1 MSDNSESVQIWT
13 PKKPLFWFFG
23 SVALLFGLRT
33 ALAFITLPPTPAMIA
48 SIFTTAIFIV
58 IPFVGLFCGAS
69 FNWKPPQA
77 WILLLT
83 GVILHG
89 GAFVFLRQV
98 RVDPLTGLIFQN
110 FMQLGMLFWT
120 LGLGILVAILI
131 REKNMLLPIAIF
143 LAGMDALLILTPFTP
158 QARIAAENPDIIGN
172 IGLRVPEVRV
182 ATPGIPQ
189 AAIAISDIGFVGP
202 ADLFIS
208 AMFFAAM
215 FRYGM
220 RAKQTAIWLIP
231 VLIIYLF
238 VVLLTHIPLPALVPI
253 GLTALI
259 VNWKEFKLLKDEK
272 IATWMVSIIA
282 VAMALYGAYAKA
294 TYKPPAPQAGS
305 SQLGTGQEPPKPAN
319 SPPQSTT
326 DPNR

>member
-1 MSDNSESVQIWT
+1 MFDNQETTTIWK
-13 PKKPLFWFFG
+13 PKNPLLWFFG
-23 SVALLFGLRT
+23 SVALLFLLRT
-33 ALAFITLPPTPAMIA
+33 GLAFVSMPPTAALIA

-58 IPFVGLFCGAS
+58 IPFAGLFCGAS
-69 FNWKPPQA
+69 FDWKPSKA
-77 WILLLT
+77 WILLLS
-83 GVILHG
+83 GVVLHA
-89 GAFVFLRQV
+89 GAFVILRQV
-98 RVDPLTGLIFQN
+98 KVDPLSGLTLQN

-120 LGLGILVAILI
+120 LGLGVLVSILI
-131 REKNMLLPIAIF
+131 KEKNMLLPVAIF

-182 ATPGIPQ
+182 ATPGVPQ
-189 AAIAISDIGFVGP
+189 AAIAINDIGFVGP

-208 AMFFAAM
+208 AMFFAAL

-231 VLIIYLF
+231 VLIGYLF
-238 VVLLTHIPLPALVPI
+238 LVLLTHIPLPALVPI

-272 IATWMVSIIA
+272 IATWVVSAIA
-282 VAMALYGAYAKA
+282 IAMAAYGAYAKA
-294 TYKPPAPQAGS
+294 TYKPPTPQVDSLPLGS
-305 SQLGTGQEPPKPAN
+305 GQAPPKPAN
-319 SPPQSTT
+319 SPPQVSQ

>member
-1 MSDNSESVQIWT
+1 MSANSETTNTWK
-13 PKKPLFWFFG
+13 PNKPLLWYFG
-23 SVALLFGLRT
+23 SVALLFILRT
-33 ALAFITLPPTPAMIA
+33 ALAFITLPPTPAMVA
-48 SIFTTAIFIV
+48 SILTTSIFII
-58 IPFVGLFCGAS
+58 IPFVGLFCGSA
-69 FNWKPPQA
+69 FDWKPPQA

-83 GVILHG
+83 GVVLHAG
-89 GAFVFLRQV
+89 SFVFLRQV
-98 RVDPLTGLIFQN
+98 RVDPLTGLILQN

-120 LGLGILVAILI
+120 LGLGVLVSILI

-158 QARIAAENPDIIGN
+158 QARIAAENPEIIGN

-189 AAIAISDIGFVGP
+189 APIAISDIGYVGP

-220 RAKQTAIWLIP
+220 RAKQTAIWLVP

-238 VVLLTHIPLPALVPI
+238 LVLLTRIPLPALVPI

-259 VNWKEFKLLKDEK
+259 VNWKEFKLAKDEK
-272 IATWMVSIIA
+272 VATWGVTVIA
-282 VAMALYGAYAKA
+282 LAMTAYGAYAKA
-294 TYKPPAPQAGS
+294 TYKPPIPPTDS
-305 SQLGTGQEPPKPAN
+305 SQLGTGQEPPTPED
-319 SPPQSTT
+319 SPPQLPP